1 MALFT
6 VILRKFAAD
15 LLKLHGQ
22 KTVIFQRKDPKHER
36 FLSIVGTFMTNRLP
50 LIKKVKEFSKNL
62 VMIVINQIPL
72 IGNVKGFMKNVA
84 MVLSRGEPFVPM

>member
-1 MALFT
+1 
-6 VILRKFAAD
+6 
-15 LLKLHGQ
+15 
-22 KTVIFQRKDPKHER
+22 
-36 FLSIVGTFMTNRLP
+36 MTNRLP